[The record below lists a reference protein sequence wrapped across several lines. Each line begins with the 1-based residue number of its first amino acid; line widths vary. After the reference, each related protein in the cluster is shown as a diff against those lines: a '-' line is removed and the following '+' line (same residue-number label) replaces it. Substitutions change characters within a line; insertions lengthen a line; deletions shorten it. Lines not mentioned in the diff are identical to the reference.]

1 MVDGDPATRSN
12 LPDAGLDVVAPS
24 RWHAALRLRYERSGA
39 RTVLATRSHTG
50 PLVVQ
55 RSLYPEGDAVCQN
68 IIVHPPAGMVGGDSL
83 SIDVDAAPG
92 VHAQLTTPG
101 AAKWYRSSGLAA
113 RQDVTLRVRAGATL
127 EWLPQESIVFDG
139 AISELD
145 TRVELDGDA
154 AFIGWDV
161 VCLGRS
167 AAGERFS
174 QGHLRQRIALT
185 RDRNALF
192 IERAGLEGG
201 DPLLASPVGL
211 NGAVVFGT
219 FIAALSAV
227 PDAMLA
233 ACRDIAASENADDTT
248 AETAVTRMRG
258 CLVGRYRGASAQGA
272 RAYFARLWCAV
283 RPLAFGLA
291 AVAPRIWNT

>member
-1 MVDGDPATRSN
+1 MVDGDTATRTS
-12 LPDAGLDVVAPS
+12 LPPDAGLDVGAS
-24 RWHAALRLRYERSGA
+24 RWHAALRLRYERAGA
-39 RTVLATRSHTG
+39 RTVLAARNHTG

-68 IIVHPPAGMVGGDSL
+68 IIVHPPAGMVGGDS
-83 SIDVDAAPG
+83 ITIEVDAAPG
-92 VHAQLTTPG
+92 AHAQLTTPG
-101 AAKWYRSSGLAA
+101 AAKWYRSSGVLA
-113 RQDVTLRVRAGATL
+113 RQDVVLRVRAGATL

-139 AISELD
+139 AIGELD

-154 AFIGWDV
+154 AFIGWDL
-161 VCLGRS
+161 VCLGRR

-174 QGHLRQRIALT
+174 RGRLRQQIALV
-185 RDRNALF
+185 RDGVPLF
-192 IERAGLEGG
+192 IERASFEGG

-211 NGAVVFGT
+211 NGSVVFGT

-233 ACRDIAASENADDTT
+233 ACRDVAASENAEESEG
-248 AETAVTRMRG
+248 ETAVTRMRG
-258 CLVGRYRGASAQGA
+258 CLVGRYRGASSQCA
-272 RAYFARLWCAV
+272 RSYFSRLWCAV
-283 RPLAFGLA
+283 RPLALGFE